1 MKGKKLLLIIA
12 GVLVMAVAGILA
24 WHFCAVR
31 SSANSRKFDV
41 GAMEANRKAVEV
53 HIHRYDQ
60 DLFSIDT
67 NNLAKALQKLSSQ
80 YPEMLIGNGVWK
92 DPQML
97 AQLRAY
103 LTDPIIIEI
112 YNDVQKVY
120 PDLKDVENELGTAMG
135 YYLNYFPHDSVPNF
149 YALVPGLNTEM
160 PTVYGYDND
169 IFVNLDMYLGKDYK
183 YYGQI
188 GMPLFISQRCDKKF
202 LALDCVSKSLVYK
215 HMSDKTP
222 LSLLDYMIFEGKRL
236 YFTEMLF
243 PKAEEQDIIEYTA
256 EKYQWAV
263 ENQGQVWA
271 YIIEKDLLFSKQNE
285 TIRQF
290 VEDNPFTK
298 PFVNT
303 SPGRMGAFLGWK
315 IVQGYMENNP
325 EVSLAKLM
333 EMTDSQM
340 ILNKSGYKPKR
351 R

>member
-1 MKGKKLLLIIA
+1 MGVWSLVCVMVLASCSSKRSYFPRKMELQHVDVVRFDEAILNVSVDSSLQDIRYLYDEYETFMPVFTENILGISPEDTLYLAEALPLFLEDTLYGFKETNAEVKKQFADISDLEDK
-12 GVLVMAVAGILA
+12 M
-24 WHFCAVR
+24 
-31 SSANSRKFDV
+31 D
-41 GAMEANRKAVEV
+41 KAFTRF
-53 HIHRYDQ
+53 HY
-60 DLFSIDT
+60 L
-67 NNLAKALQKLSSQ
+67 
-80 YPEMLIGNGVWK
+80 YPEM
-92 DPQML
+92 
-97 AQLRAY
+97 
-103 LTDPIIIEI
+103 PI
-112 YNDVQKVY
+112 
-120 PDLKDVENELGTAMG
+120 
-135 YYLNYFPHDSVPNF
+135 
-149 YALVPGLNTEM
+149 
-160 PTVYGYDND
+160 PTVYFFISGFNASILFMEED
-169 IFVNLDMYLGKDYK
+169 IAVGTDMYLGKDYK
-183 YYGQI
+183 YYSQI
-188 GMPLFISQRCDKKF
+188 GMPLFVSQRCEKKF
-202 LALDCVSKSLVYK
+202 VALDCISKALVYK
-215 HMSDKTP
+215 YLPDKS
-222 LSLLDYMIFEGKRL
+222 LISLLDYIIYEGKRM